1 VLLQT
6 NRPKDA
12 EPVFMTAMNRS
23 KHANEPEWR
32 QARSASGLGE
42 ALYRQGRTK
51 DAETYL
57 VSSYRTLS
65 ADRNADANSQAIARQ
80 RLERF
85 FTDRGQPERLQALI
99 DETRHPEAP
108 AAASRT
114 D

>member
-1 VLLQT
+1 
-6 NRPKDA
+6 
-12 EPVFMTAMNRS
+12 MNQS
-23 KHANEPEWR
+23 KHAKEPEWR

-65 ADRNADANSQAIARQ
+65 ADRNADPNAQSIARQ
-80 RLERF
+80 RVERF

-99 DETRHPEAP
+99 DETRRPETSS
-108 AAASRT
+108 AASRT